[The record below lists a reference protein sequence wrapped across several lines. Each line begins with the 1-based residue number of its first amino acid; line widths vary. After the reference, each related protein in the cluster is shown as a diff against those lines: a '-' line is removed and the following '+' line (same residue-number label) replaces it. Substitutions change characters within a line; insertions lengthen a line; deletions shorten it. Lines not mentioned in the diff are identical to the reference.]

1 MERTIIAT
9 LRGQI
14 PSDAFNVMQ
23 ERACGLR
30 PAEDGA
36 TSNDLPNTGTI
47 GSDGRTW
54 QTKTTIPVS
63 ELRIIDDT
71 IDWSDR
77 YVVGVVGSLA
87 ADERIGG
94 DGDYVLGQS
103 SSPMALVNGYLGKQ
117 CYSNFTTG
125 AEVSN
130 GNPPAPGHGA
140 YHSNAVLI
148 VDVDSGVWLYV
159 DGDGKLCVY
168 NHTNAAVHLLLV
180 LHFISGPTGKRP

>member
-1 MERTIIAT
+1 MEKTITAT
-9 LRGQI
+9 FRGQI

-23 ERACGLR
+23 ERTCGLR

-36 TSNDLPNTGTI
+36 TSNDLANTGTI
-47 GSDGRTW
+47 GSDGRSW

-77 YVVGVVGSLA
+77 YVVGVAGSLSA
-87 ADERIGG
+87 NQR
-94 DGDYVLGQS
+94 LGQS
-103 SSPMALVNGYLGKQ
+103 SDYDLGQASSPMGLVNGYLGKQ

-130 GNPPAPGHGA
+130 GNPPAPGDGT

-168 NHTNAAVHLLLV
+168 NDTNAAVHLLLV
-180 LHFISGPTGKRP
+180 LFFISGPTGKRP